1 MNAKE
6 QGECGDASRG
16 QFNSRLGF
24 VLAAAGSAVGLGN
37 LWRFP
42 YLTYKYGGA
51 GADAG
56 GAGTFVIVYLAC
68 IALVCLPLILAEILV
83 GKRGRRNPVGSF
95 NAIRPGTR
103 WNIVGYLGI
112 ATGFLILSYYAVV
125 AGWSIEYTYKS
136 LVNEFAGFETAI
148 PDEEAGQALAA
159 EFISSHP
166 GTDDAVALES
176 ARTAAGSPEAFN
188 TRLLA
193 KKAELH
199 PQHLFSQFVANPVKQ
214 VGYFLAF
221 MLLTVILVLGG
232 VAGGIERGNKV
243 MMPLLLLML
252 IVLAI
257 RVLTLEGGGRIIGYL
272 FKPSLSTL
280 SWDLV
285 LAAMG
290 QAFFSLSVGMGALLT
305 YGSYLGPK
313 DRIETA
319 SAAIP
324 AIDASVALLASI
336 VVCGA
341 IISFGLAMSGSG
353 TGNVFTAIPVIF
365 QSIPGGRWLVVLF
378 YLLVTLA
385 ALTSTISLLEVVASY
400 MIDERK
406 MKRTRAV
413 LLSAAAI
420 SAVGVICA
428 LSFNLLSGYTLF
440 GMTFFDMLDYICSN
454 IALPV
459 GGILIA
465 IFVGWVMRHE
475 EKREE
480 LVCMNPIIYRVW
492 NVLLKFLAPAAIL
505 AVLIGQF
512 VFRS

>member
-1 MNAKE
+1 MNAPE
-6 QGECGDASRG
+6 QNGCDDAGRG
-16 QFNSRLGF
+16 QFKSRLGF

-51 GADAG
+51 GEEGG
-56 GAGTFVIVYLAC
+56 GAGTFVLVYLLC

-103 WNIVGYLGI
+103 WNIVGYMGI

-136 LVNEFAGFETAI
+136 VINEFAGFETAI
-148 PDEEAGQALAA
+148 SDSEAAQALGA
-159 EFISSHP
+159 ELTSGRQGI
-166 GTDDAVALES
+166 GEARAGES
-176 ARTAAGSPEAFN
+176 VWVVDGSPEEFKAK
-188 TRLLA
+188 LIA
-193 KKAELH
+193 KKAELY

-221 MLLTVILVLGG
+221 MVLTVILVLGG
-232 VAGGIERGNKV
+232 VAGGIERGNKI

-252 IVLAI
+252 VVLAI
-257 RVLTLEGGGRIIGYL
+257 RVLTLDGGGRIIGYL
-272 FKPSLSTL
+272 FKPSISTL

-285 LAAMG
+285 LGAMG

-313 DRIETA
+313 DRIDTS

-324 AIDASVALLASI
+324 AIDSSVALLASI

-341 IISFGLAMSGSG
+341 IISFGLAMTGSG

-378 YLLVTLA
+378 YLLVTIA

-406 MKRTRAV
+406 MKRTEAV
-413 LLSAAAI
+413 LISAAAI
-420 SAVGVICA
+420 SAVGILCA
-428 LSFNLLSGYTLF
+428 LSFNLLAGYTLF
-440 GMTFFDMLDYICSN
+440 NMTFFDLLDYLCSN
-454 IALPV
+454 ILLPV

-465 IFVGWVMRHE
+465 VFVGWVMRHD
-475 EKREE
+475 EKRQE
-480 LVCMNPIIYRVW
+480 LACMNPIVYRIW

-505 AVLIGQF
+505 AVLVGQF
-512 VFRS
+512 IFRA